1 MIETK
6 LQASQGLPGEKRH
19 PPKSLSLCYFRVQ
32 EKLKEIRQ
40 NFANEVTTG
49 SRSGSGKI
57 VLEFFYQLKQIWD
70 GSPSTE
76 PLSYGATTDDFNDM
90 NESDKTV
97 PETVPQV
104 LSDYADI
111 EEHTKSSASQSHSD

>member
-1 MIETK
+1 M
-6 LQASQGLPGEKRH
+6 
-19 PPKSLSLCYFRVQ
+19 KSRLAQ
-32 EKLKEIRQ
+32 EAGVAKSCW
-40 NFANEVTTG
+40 N
-49 SRSGSGKI
+49 
-57 VLEFFYQLKQIWD
+57 FFYQLKQIWD

-97 PETVPQV
+97 PDTVPQV
-104 LSDYADI
+104 LSDYAYI